1 MVDGVVGRAPTRRV
15 HDSPDEWPIDSSA
28 KNTGMRWTA
37 GVFFSFMPQATG
49 TTSTGRGGH
58 CRSAVIQAQGFT
70 GGTVGFVHQRRVP
83 GSRAQII
90 VAVGMTM
97 PTAQT
102 HPVGHGQPD
111 PGQSD
116 GAGGT
121 AQAAKT
127 AISIKDAATTK
138 RLPMSLCRSRR
149 IAAAKKRTE

>member
-1 MVDGVVGRAPTRRV
+1 
-15 HDSPDEWPIDSSA
+15 
-28 KNTGMRWTA
+28 
-37 GVFFSFMPQATG
+37 
-49 TTSTGRGGH
+49 
-58 CRSAVIQAQGFT
+58 
-70 GGTVGFVHQRRVP
+70 VGFVHQRRVP

-90 VAVGMTM
+90 VAVDMTM

-102 HPVGHGQPD
+102 HPVGHGQPG

-149 IAAAKKRTE
+149 IAAAKKGPNSRRMAWGLSAAKRPHPSADSNPVGGHSLLAVHLALPKSKA